1 MRSSAAFILI
11 AVAGLG
17 LSLSGGCGSNAIDGH
32 TRPTLQSINGGAPLH
47 ADVFVVDTTVAGMG
61 YIPEE
66 SVEVVFT
73 NPPSHQFMD
82 LDESDPYGTFI
93 VDAYTVRYV
102 VQHMLDG
109 GNGSFSEADLPSISQ
124 PMHLALP
131 VNSTVT
137 TALVLAPAMLKFE
150 PPIGD
155 LMPGGT
161 APNGEV
167 VVRAEITFTGHEQGS
182 DRVQSIEGATTI
194 LFANYAD
201 ED

>member
-17 LSLSGGCGSNAIDGH
+17 LSLSGGCGSNAIEGH

-73 NPPSHQFMD
+73 NPPSHLFMD

-93 VDAYTVRYV
+93 VDAYTV
-102 VQHMLDG
+102 
-109 GNGSFSEADLPSISQ
+109 
-124 PMHLALP
+124 P
-131 VNSTVT
+131 VRG
-137 TALVLAPAMLKFE
+137 PAHAAGRRQRQLL
-150 PPIGD
+150 G
-155 LMPGGT
+155 
-161 APNGEV
+161 APNLP
-167 VVRAEITFTGHEQGS
+167 RSPSPCTS
-182 DRVQSIEGATTI
+182 RCP
-194 LFANYAD
+194 
-201 ED
+201 